1 VAVAIVVD
9 ESTTRA
15 PAHTI
20 APQASLFCDIGERTI
35 SIVVQQD
42 VVAPRGNIEVHPT
55 IVVVVTCADPLTPS
69 RQSDA
74 SLSGYISEGAIS
86 IVVVKVACGPLP
98 IRKTRKSAPIHQEDV
113 RPTIIVIVKKSGAT
127 ASRLDDIFF
136 SSSSPVTVFAVSPA
150 RAAMSTK
157 LTLGGVGT
165 ETCGPATLS
174 GLLGKHQAS
183 QQQKTHQERCD

>member
-1 VAVAIVVD
+1 MVVD

-20 APQASLFCDIGERTI
+20 APQASLFCDIGE
-35 SIVVQQD
+35 
-42 VVAPRGNIEVHPT
+42 GNI
-55 IVVVVTCADPLTPS
+55 
-69 RQSDA
+69 
-74 SLSGYISEGAIS
+74 Y

-98 IRKTRKSAPIHQEDV
+98 IRKPRKSAPTHQEDV
-113 RPTIIVIVKKSGAT
+113 RPTIIVIVKKSGTT

-136 SSSSPVTVFAVSPA
+136 PLLIARHSLCGQPVA
-150 RAAMSTK
+150 RGDVEEIDPRRRWDGN
-157 LTLGGVGT
+157 LW
-165 ETCGPATLS
+165 TCTLS